1 MPDRNSP
8 ARRPLPALRPLALL
22 AAGAVFFAAGAGLGR
37 WAPELLPALPQA
49 TAENPP
55 DTYRVMPGT
64 ITRSVAALGLIEPRV
79 FVDVGS
85 QVSGQLRRVD
95 VAIGDRV
102 AKGDQLAEIDPRI
115 YETRVTGDEAKLRN
129 LKAQAD
135 QARAERDL
143 ARLRDA
149 RIRRL
154 VAANAASREDAD
166 TSAANLRIAEARVEA
181 IEAQIGEAQ
190 STLDG
195 DRTNLSY
202 TRILAP
208 IDGTVVSQTSVVGQ
222 TLNASQT
229 SPIILRLAD
238 LATMTVRA
246 QVAEA
251 DVVRLRPGQT
261 ARFSTLG
268 QPERLWESR
277 IRQILP
283 TPQTINDVVLYDV
296 LIDIDNSDGALM
308 TSMTAQVSFVF
319 DEATNLPVVP
329 LQAVA
334 ATPDGGHEVRILTA
348 GGGVERRR
356 VTLGLADRRRAAV
369 TAGLAVGETVIL
381 PEEDH
386 AGARGA

>member
-1 MPDRNSP
+1 MPNRPSP
-8 ARRPLPALRPLALL
+8 ARRHLALL
-22 AAGAVFFAAGAGLGR
+22 AAGAVFFAAGAGIGR
-37 WAPELLPALPQA
+37 WAPALLPVLPQA
-49 TAENPP
+49 TAESPP
-55 DTYRVMPGT
+55 DTYLVTRGT

-95 VAIGDRV
+95 VAVGDRV

-115 YETRVTGDEAKLRN
+115 YETRVAGDEAKLRN

-143 ARLRDA
+143 ARLRDT
-149 RIRRL
+149 RIRQL

-166 TSAANLRIAEARVEA
+166 TSAANLRIAEARVAA
-181 IEAQIGEAQ
+181 IEAQISEAQ

-261 ARFSTLG
+261 VRFSTLG

-296 LIDIDNSDGALM
+296 LIDIDNRDGALM
-308 TSMTAQVSFVF
+308 TSMTAQVSFVLE
-319 DEATNLPVVP
+319 EAADLPVLP
-329 LQAVA
+329 LQAVT
-334 ATPDGGHEVRILTA
+334 ATPDGGHEVRVLTPA
-348 GGGVERRR
+348 GEVERRS
-356 VTLGLADRRRAAV
+356 VTLGLADRVRAAV
-369 TAGLAVGETVIL
+369 IAGLAVGETVIL
-381 PEEDH
+381 PGTGD
-386 AGARGA
+386 AGDRKA

>member
-1 MPDRNSP
+1 MTR
-8 ARRPLPALRPLALL
+8 
-22 AAGAVFFAAGAGLGR
+22 
-37 WAPELLPALPQA
+37 
-49 TAENPP
+49 
-55 DTYRVMPGT
+55 GT

-95 VAIGDRV
+95 VAVGDRV

-115 YETRVTGDEAKLRN
+115 YETRVAGDEAKLRN

-143 ARLRDA
+143 ARLRHT
-149 RIRRL
+149 RIRQL
-154 VAANAASREDAD
+154 VAADAASREDAD
-166 TSAANLRIAEARVEA
+166 TSAANLRIAEARVAA
-181 IEAQIGEAQ
+181 IEAQISEAQ

-261 ARFSTLG
+261 VRFSTLG

-296 LIDIDNSDGALM
+296 LIDIDNRDDALM
-308 TSMTAQVSFVF
+308 TSMTAQLSFVLE
-319 DEATNLPVVP
+319 EAADLPVLP
-329 LQAVA
+329 LQAVT
-334 ATPDGGHEVRILTA
+334 ATADGGHEVRVLTPA
-348 GGGVERRR
+348 GEVERRSI
-356 VTLGLADRRRAAV
+356 TLGLADRVRAAV
-369 TAGLAVGETVIL
+369 IAGLAVGETVIL
-381 PEEDH
+381 PGPGD
-386 AGARGA
+386 AGDRKA